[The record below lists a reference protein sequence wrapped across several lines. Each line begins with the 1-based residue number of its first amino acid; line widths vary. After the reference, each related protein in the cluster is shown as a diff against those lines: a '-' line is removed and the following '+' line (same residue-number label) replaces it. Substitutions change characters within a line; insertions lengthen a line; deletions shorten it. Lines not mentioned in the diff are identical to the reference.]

1 MRFYKWITVLALN
14 FGKKDFAADLRL
26 LICFWKDGFKDNSI
40 SVVIVQPF
48 ETKYDKI

>member
-1 MRFYKWITVLALN
+1 MRFYKWIPVLPLN

-26 LICFWKDGFKDNSI
+26 LICFWKDGFKVNI
-40 SVVIVQPF
+40 SVVIAQAF